1 MDEDRSG
8 PRFRSFVLGGLLG
21 ASAALAAA
29 RRRRPGRR
37 RQTPI
42 GLAAFEEAPC
52 FHEIV
57 EHERAAEKDA
67 PRAVSR

>member
-1 MDEDRSG
+1 MDEERSRT
-8 PRFRSFVLGGLLG
+8 RFRSFVLGGLVG

-52 FHEIV
+52 YHEIV
-57 EHERAAEKDA
+57 EQERAAEA
-67 PRAVSR
+67 AATSARR